1 MTTNRG
7 LSVALTLAAIATCA
21 ALLAYRLVPFL
32 RTAGP
37 RCLPPPT
44 NFSDATLVGTWEAGV
59 PRHRD
64 TLTISADGTYSQR
77 VYIEFPEGPP
87 LDYQTEALPWH
98 ISYSS
103 EGIPYLHLTGYSFCG
118 MNSAI
123 PCTTADGGGHDICRN
138 ERIPM
143 NGEAILLVLATSDT
157 YPQLGQGT
165 VYCYLHYPL
174 GSENSYVYA
183 RQDDQV
189 VP

>member
-1 MTTNRG
+1 MAPTR
-7 LSVALTLAAIATCA
+7 SVST
-21 ALLAYRLVPFL
+21 
-32 RTAGP
+32 
-37 RCLPPPT
+37 
-44 NFSDATLVGTWEAGV
+44 S
-59 PRHRD
+59 
-64 TLTISADGTYSQR
+64 S
-77 VYIEFPEGPP
+77 FPK
-87 LDYQTEALPWH
+87 DLPWITRLKH
-98 ISYSS
+98 
-103 EGIPYLHLTGYSFCG
+103 
-118 MNSAI
+118 
-123 PCTTADGGGHDICRN
+123 CRN